1 MASFLNR
8 LVMRA
13 IGREMLNNE
22 MYGHAELLRRYC
34 GLKIPL
40 PIQGYLQHGWSY
52 GPGMPL
58 GDIESGDL
66 HRESDFFLWNP
77 RNKKICHDLGLHN
90 VRVIGAPLVYL
101 QAPPESSTG
110 APDSLLLFPGH
121 TTENEPFA
129 EDGATLFSR
138 YLEEL
143 DPVIRSFQS
152 TTICL
157 YWREF
162 EDARVRRQAEDRG
175 LAITTLGH
183 RDQTPDFVARFRDL
197 VLRYEY
203 VCSNSFSTALF
214 YSLFLGRKA
223 FLHGQT
229 FVNRLK
235 AESVDSVT
243 QYEEMKR
250 LYPQLEWDRF
260 NDTSH
265 QDIGAIEIGASFQ
278 QTSDELRAEF
288 GWTPSRQLASI
299 GRRVG
304 GLARRTLRLSGG

>member
-1 MASFLNR
+1 MTSFLNR
-8 LVMRA
+8 LVMRV
-13 IGREMLNNE
+13 IGREMSNNE
-22 MYGHAELLRRYC
+22 MYGHAGLLRKYC

-58 GDIESGDL
+58 GDVESGDL
-66 HRESDFFLWNP
+66 PRESHFFLWNP
-77 RNKKICHDLGLHN
+77 RNEKICHDLGLHN

-101 QAPPESSTG
+101 QPPPGSSTE

-121 TTENEPFA
+121 TNEREPFA

-162 EDARVRRQAEDRG
+162 EDARIRRQVEDRG

-197 VLRYEY
+197 VLNFKY
-203 VCSNSFSTALF
+203 VCSNSYSTALF
-214 YSLFLGRKA
+214 YALFLGRRA
-223 FLHGQT
+223 FIYGQT
-229 FVNRLK
+229 FVSRLK
-235 AESVDSVT
+235 PESVDSLT
-243 QYEEMKR
+243 QYDNMR
-250 LYPQLEWDRF
+250 RRYPQLEWDRF
-260 NDTSH
+260 NDTSY
-265 QDIGAIEIGASFQ
+265 QDIGAEEIGASFQ
-278 QTSDELRAEF
+278 LRSDELRAEL
-288 GWTPSRQLASI
+288 GWTPSRQLTSI
-299 GRRVG
+299 GQRVG
-304 GLARRTLRLSGG
+304 GYARRKFRRFGI

>member
-1 MASFLNR
+1 MADSFSR
-8 LVMRA
+8 LLMRV

-22 MYGHAELLRRYC
+22 MYGHAGLLRQYC

-66 HRESDFFLWNP
+66 PRESLFFLWNS
-77 RNKKICHDLGLHN
+77 RNEKICQDLGLYD

-101 QAPPESSTG
+101 QPPAETSAG
-110 APDSLLLFPGH
+110 APDSLLLFPAH
-121 TTENEPFA
+121 TNENEPFA
-129 EDGATLFSR
+129 EDGATLFSS

-162 EDARVRRQAEDRG
+162 DDARIRRRIEDRG

-183 RDQTPDFVARFRDL
+183 RDQNPDFVTRFRDL
-197 VLRYEY
+197 VLRHKY

-214 YSLFLGRKA
+214 YSLYLGRRA
-223 FLHGQT
+223 FVHGQT
-229 FVNRLK
+229 FVHRLK
-235 AESVDSVT
+235 SESIDSLT
-243 QYEEMKR
+243 QYDKMR
-250 LYPQLEWDRF
+250 RRYPQLEWDRF
-260 NDTSH
+260 NDTSY
-265 QDIGAIEIGASFQ
+265 QEIGADEIGASFQ
-278 QTSDELRAEF
+278 LRSDELRAEL
-288 GWTPSRQLASI
+288 GWTPSRQLTSI

-304 GLARRTLRLSGG
+304 GYASRKLHLSRG